1 MHDVLCEDPA
11 KNRVVRRKISDMLV
25 QAERADMMPVDSRLE
40 GTVEAAAG
48 AVDVGGRQYCDG

>member
-25 QAERADMMPVDSRLE
+25 QAERADMMLVEDALAKVKEALQGLSLS
-40 GTVEAAAG
+40 TV
-48 AVDVGGRQYCDG
+48 V